1 MNIQKIQAI
10 YYKQM
15 RSGAS
20 HYEAVALTKRTMVA
34 DSMKGGK
41 YTEEQIRA
49 FVDDILMDK

>member
-34 DSMKGGK
+34 DNMKGGR